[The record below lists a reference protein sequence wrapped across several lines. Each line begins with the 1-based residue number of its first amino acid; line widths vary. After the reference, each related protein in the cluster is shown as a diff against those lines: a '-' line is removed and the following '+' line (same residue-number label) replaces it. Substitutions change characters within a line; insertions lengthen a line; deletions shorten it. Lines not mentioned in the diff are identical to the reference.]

1 MAIYYCSVSTSF
13 RFISSGSEILIL
25 HGRGSFCLHYTLYGA
40 SGDGESDGGE
50 GGGREEKGVRVCI
63 VYITHG
69 KR

>member
-40 SGDGESDGGE
+40 SGDGESDGDEE
-50 GGGREEKGVRVCI
+50 GGKGVRMCI